1 MQAGVQQQLQ
11 LQLHVIIQPCR
22 RPVLPGAVA
31 VGALEEPVAQ
41 AGVQQQLELM
51 LHVIVQPGRPAK
63 SVNIAD
69 NLFCTAIPLF
79 LSTKRR
85 KKITTKLFL

>member
-1 MQAGVQQQLQ
+1 
-11 LQLHVIIQPCR
+11 
-22 RPVLPGAVA
+22 

-41 AGVQQQLELM
+41 AGVQQQLQLLLHVIVQPGRLVIPGAVAVGALEEPVVQAGVQQQLQLM
-51 LHVIVQPGRPAK
+51 LHMIVQPGRPAK

-79 LSTKRR
+79 FVN
-85 KKITTKLFL
+85 KKT